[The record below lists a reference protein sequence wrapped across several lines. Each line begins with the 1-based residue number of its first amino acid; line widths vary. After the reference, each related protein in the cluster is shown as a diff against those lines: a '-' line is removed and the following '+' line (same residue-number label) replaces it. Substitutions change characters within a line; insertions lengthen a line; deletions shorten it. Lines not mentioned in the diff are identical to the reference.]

1 MSISKEAGCIK
12 TRSTS
17 ASHSL
22 KDWVIKPTIVT
33 WPIWTLPTCDSESV
47 KTNAISTIL
56 IEEMARAMKS
66 NNY

>member
-47 KTNAISTIL
+47 KTNAISAI
-56 IEEMARAMKS
+56 
-66 NNY
+66 